1 MNILVCI
8 SSVPETTTKIRFT
21 DDNKAFDTTEVKWII
36 NPWDELA
43 LTRALELKEQYPDQ
57 VQEVTVA
64 TIGAQETEQVI
75 RKALAIGADKGIRV
89 DIEPMDAWQTAS
101 QVLPVVQNGN
111 YDIVMAGIDS
121 SDYNGMAV
129 GNMLAEMAGLPSIAA
144 VSHLDLADGKITVK
158 REIAGGKET
167 IGAQTPFVAIVQKG
181 IAIEPKIAGMRG
193 VMNARRKP
201 LEVLEPLDAEPL
213 TEFVSFELPEPK
225 GDCVMIEPGNES
237 DLFDKLANDA
247 NAL

>member
-21 DDNKAFDTTEVKWII
+21 DGNKKFDTNEVKWII

-57 VQEVTVA
+57 VNEITVVTV
-64 TIGAQETEQVI
+64 GEQMTEQVV

-89 DIEPMDAWQTAS
+89 NADPADAWFTAS
-101 QVLPVVQNGN
+101 QLLPVVKNGN
-111 YDIVMAGIDS
+111 FDIVMAGIDS

-129 GNMLAEMAGLPSIAA
+129 GNMLAEMAEMPSIAA
-144 VSHLDLADGKITVK
+144 VSHLNLDDGKTIVK
-158 REIAGGKET
+158 REIPGGKET
-167 IGAQTPFVAIVQKG
+167 IEPKIPFIAIVQKG

-201 LEVLEPLDAEPL
+201 LEVLEPVEAEPM
-213 TEFVSFELPEPK
+213 TEFLSFELPEPK
-225 GDCVMIEPGNES
+225 GDCVMIEPGNEAE
-237 DLFDKLANDA
+237 LFNKLANEA

>member
-64 TIGAQETEQVI
+64 TVGAQETEQVI

-89 DIEPMDAWQTAS
+89 DSEPLDAWQTAS
-101 QVLPVVQNGN
+101 QLLPVVQNGD

-167 IGAQTPFVAIVQKG
+167 IEAQTPFVAIVQKG

-201 LEVLEPLDAEPL
+201 LEVLEPVDAEPM
-213 TEFVSFELPEPK
+213 TEFVSFKLPEPK
-225 GDCVMIEPGNES
+225 GDCVMIEPGRES
-237 DLFDKLANDA
+237 DLFDKLANEA

>member
-21 DDNKAFDTTEVKWII
+21 DDNKAFDTSEVKWII

-43 LTRALELKEQYPDQ
+43 LTRALELKEQNPDQ
-57 VQEVTVA
+57 VKEITVA
-64 TIGAQETEQVI
+64 TVGGQWTEQVI

-89 DIEPMDAWQTAS
+89 DTEVADAWQTAS
-101 QVLPVVQNGN
+101 QLLPVVQNGN

-129 GNMLAEMAGLPSIAA
+129 GNMLAEMAELPSIAA
-144 VSHLDLADGKITVK
+144 VSYLDLDGDKITVK
-158 REIAGGKET
+158 REVAGGKET
-167 IGAQTPFVAIVQKG
+167 MEAKTPFVAIVQKG

-201 LEVLEPLDAEPL
+201 LEVLEPVNAEAM
-213 TEFVSFELPEPK
+213 TEFLSFELPEPK

-237 DLFDKLANDA
+237 ELFDKLANEA

>member
-64 TIGAQETEQVI
+64 TVGAQETEQVI

-89 DIEPMDAWQTAS
+89 DSEPLDAWQTAS
-101 QVLPVVQNGN
+101 QLLPVVQNGN

-144 VSHLDLADGKITVK
+144 VSHLNLADGKITVK

-167 IGAQTPFVAIVQKG
+167 IEAQTPFVAIVQKG

-201 LEVLEPLDAEPL
+201 LEVLEPVDAEPM

-225 GDCVMIEPGNES
+225 GDCVMIEPGSES
-237 DLFDKLANDA
+237 DLFDKLANEA

>member
-21 DDNKAFDTTEVKWII
+21 DDNKAFDTSEVKWII

-43 LTRALELKEQYPDQ
+43 LTRALELKEQKPDQ
-57 VQEVTVA
+57 VQEITVA
-64 TIGAQETEQVI
+64 TVGGQWTEQVI
-75 RKALAIGADKGIRV
+75 RKALAIGADKGLRV
-89 DIEPMDAWQTAS
+89 DTEPKDAWQTAS
-101 QVLPVVQNGN
+101 QLLPVVQNGN

-129 GNMLAEMAGLPSIAA
+129 GNMLAEMAELPSIAA
-144 VSHLDLADGKITVK
+144 VSYLDLDGDKITVK
-158 REIAGGKET
+158 REVAGGKET
-167 IGAQTPFVAIVQKG
+167 MEAKTPFVAIVQKG

-201 LEVLEPLDAEPL
+201 LEILEPVSAEAM
-213 TEFVSFELPEPK
+213 TEFLSFELPEPK
-225 GDCVMIEPGNES
+225 GDCIMIEPGNES
-237 DLFDKLANDA
+237 ELFDKLANEA

>member
-21 DDNKAFDTTEVKWII
+21 DNNKTFDQSEVKWII

-57 VQEVTVA
+57 VNEITVA
-64 TIGAQETEQVI
+64 TVGEQWTEQVI

-89 DIEPMDAWQTAS
+89 NTDPADAWYTAS
-101 QVLPVVQNGN
+101 QLLPVVKNGN
-111 YDIVMAGIDS
+111 YDIIMAGIDS

-129 GNMLAEMAGLPSIAA
+129 GNMLAEMAELPSVAA
-144 VSHLDLADGKITVK
+144 ISHLDFVDGKTIIK

-167 IGAQTPFVAIVQKG
+167 IEAQTPFVAIVQKG

-201 LEVLEPLDAEPL
+201 LEVFEPTEAEAM
-213 TEFVSFELPEPK
+213 TEFLSFELPEPK
-225 GDCVMIEPGNES
+225 GNCVMIEPGNENE
-237 DLFDKLANDA
+237 LINKLSNEANT
-247 NAL
+247 L